1 MFINKFCRNA
11 TRVTLSSSQQRVAL
25 MGQQQKRF
33 LNLHEYQAHQLLA
46 KHGINTPKGKAVTT
60 PEAAAQAMK
69 ELGLTDAFVKAQV
82 LAGGRG
88 RGTFKNGFQGG
99 VHKVSSAEEA
109 KQLAEKM
116 LGQILVTIQSGAQ
129 GKPVNTVFVQ
139 QKVTAAH
146 EMYFA
151 ILLDRQSGGPVLIG
165 SSRGG
170 MAIEDVAR
178 EDPSAITKIPIDI
191 TKGISR
197 QDAERM
203 ARDMA
208 FTPKAQALAADQIT
222 KLYDLF
228 LKSDATMV
236 EVNPMIETTD
246 AVVLCADCKL
256 GIDDNAEFRQ
266 KEIFSYRD
274 LSQEDER
281 EVQASKF
288 DLNYVGLD
296 GNIGCI
302 VNGAGLAMATMDIIK
317 FYGGEP
323 ANFLDVGGGA
333 NKQQIVEA
341 LKILNSD
348 KQVKAILV
356 NIFGG
361 IMRCDLIAEGLI
373 SAIQELGSLR
383 APIVVRLQGTNVEL
397 AKKILAESGIS
408 LIPAEDLDDAA
419 SKAVKLIH

>member
-1 MFINKFCRNA
+1 MN
-11 TRVTLSSSQQRVAL
+11 TLSVQEAE
-25 MGQQQKRF
+25 
-33 LNLHEYQAHQLLA
+33 NLA
-46 KHGINTPKGKAVTT
+46 
-60 PEAAAQAMK
+60 
-69 ELGLTDAFVKAQV
+69 
-82 LAGGRG
+82 
-88 RGTFKNGFQGG
+88 
-99 VHKVSSAEEA
+99 S
-109 KQLAEKM
+109 KM
-116 LGQILVTIQSGAQ
+116 LGQTLVTIQSGAQ

-139 QKVTAAH
+139 EKASPIH

-165 SSRGG
+165 SSKGG

-197 QDAERM
+197 ADADRL
-203 ARDMA
+203 AKDMG
-208 FTPKAQALAADQIT
+208 FTAKAQPIASTQIMNLYELFT
-222 KLYDLF
+222 KT
-228 LKSDATMV
+228 DATMV
-236 EVNPMIETTD
+236 EINPMIETD
-246 AVVLCADCKL
+246 DNNVLCADCKL

-266 KEIFSYRD
+266 KEIFSQRD
-274 LSQEDER
+274 WTQEDER

-317 FYGGEP
+317 LYGGEP

-348 KQVKAILV
+348 KHVKAILV

-373 SAIQELGSLR
+373 SAIQELGSLK

-397 AKKILAESGIS
+397 AKKILAESGVS
-408 LIPAEDLDDAA
+408 LVPAEDLDDAA
-419 SKAVKLIH
+419 SKAVKLIQQA

>member
-1 MFINKFCRNA
+1 
-11 TRVTLSSSQQRVAL
+11 
-25 MGQQQKRF
+25 
-33 LNLHEYQAHQLLA
+33 
-46 KHGINTPKGKAVTT
+46 
-60 PEAAAQAMK
+60 
-69 ELGLTDAFVKAQV
+69 
-82 LAGGRG
+82 
-88 RGTFKNGFQGG
+88 
-99 VHKVSSAEEA
+99 
-109 KQLAEKM
+109 
-116 LGQILVTIQSGAQ
+116 LGQTLVTIQSGSQ
-129 GKPVNTVFVQ
+129 GKPVNTVFIQ
-139 QKVTAAH
+139 QKISVAH

-178 EDPSAITKIPIDI
+178 EHPEAITKIPIDI
-191 TKGISR
+191 TKGVSKE
-197 QDAERM
+197 QAMKM
-203 ARDMA
+203 ARDMD
-208 FTPKAQALAADQIT
+208 FSPKAQEQAAEQII
-222 KLYDLF
+222 KLYELF
-228 LKSDATMV
+228 CKRDATMV
-236 EVNPMIETTD
+236 EINPMVETTD
-246 AVVLCADCKL
+246 AAVLCADCKI

-266 KEIFSYRD
+266 QEVFQYRD

-373 SAIQELGSLR
+373 SAIQELGQLR
-383 APIVVRLQGTNVEL
+383 APIVVRLQGTNVDL

-419 SKAVKLIH
+419 SKAVKLIKK